1 MTKFDKKVGVN
12 IAKRRKQLNLTR
24 SELAEKSGHKESYI
38 RSIECGV
45 HKVGV
50 CGLARIAYA
59 LQTNVDNLV
68 SGVYYTLPGQDSL
81 VSDQVFKVRIAAE

>member
-1 MTKFDKKVGVN
+1 MTNFDKNVGAN
-12 IAKRRKQLNLTR
+12 IAMRRKQLNLTR
-24 SELAEKSGHKESYI
+24 RELAEKSGHKESYI

-68 SGVYYTLPGQDSL
+68 CAGHTPYEQNEINLEI
-81 VSDQVFKVRIAAE
+81 KVGAE